1 MTSSEAHPPEDKPT
15 GRAAPAAT
23 WEEALYT
30 LLSTAPSLATAASRR
45 MVSVFL
51 PPALR
56 PLAPAATLPR
66 DEFVAALVALCA
78 ERPENTETLVAV
90 MQSLDGDA
98 QHIRQLRMLC
108 DQRLAQ
114 TRFPEADFDLLRTLV
129 EAVPVEEVQEIAASS
144 MDLLP
149 APLPEHCTDAW
160 SILLHLL
167 RRNVPMHGLP
177 PFMSFLEHLAASAST
192 DGGESLRSWNDE
204 LAQRSGR
211 IAPLEECRAKAQSS
225 AIRAVADHERR
236 LMFALM
242 PDGLEDDVY
251 VLGLWRTDSSSHP
264 PALRDSGMRL
274 RREEIAREVG
284 KRLATALHTAIGR
297 RPKLTV
303 EFWLPMALVN
313 EPVWTWCRTLEKLAE
328 PTDDAYTVVVRS
340 LDRSQSPEWTTSLQQ
355 HWVVTAESADRE
367 ELADT
372 TLRIPP
378 TTARTSCVV
387 LSEPPSFR
395 QGKRELMEALEGGVP
410 AILWDRHDCSSSF
423 LRRARDV
430 VATCSLEELPLRI
443 GKLQREAG
451 RPDAQVIL
459 LWDTPDHTLPT
470 LSPLVTP
477 DEAAAQ

>member
-149 APLPEHCTDAW
+149 APFPSTAPTHGASFCTYCAAMCQCMGCRLSCPFW
-160 SILLHLL
+160 SILQLL
-167 RRNVPMHGLP
+167 PPRTGESRSGRGMTSLLKEAAASRRWRNVV
-177 PFMSFLEHLAASAST
+177 
-192 DGGESLRSWNDE
+192 LRLSH
-204 LAQRSGR
+204 QRSGLLR
-211 IAPLEECRAKAQSS
+211 TTN
-225 AIRAVADHERR
+225 
-236 LMFALM
+236 
-242 PDGLEDDVY
+242 DG
-251 VLGLWRTDSSSHP
+251 
-264 PALRDSGMRL
+264 
-274 RREEIAREVG
+274 
-284 KRLATALHTAIGR
+284 
-297 RPKLTV
+297 
-303 EFWLPMALVN
+303 
-313 EPVWTWCRTLEKLAE
+313 
-328 PTDDAYTVVVRS
+328 
-340 LDRSQSPEWTTSLQQ
+340 
-355 HWVVTAESADRE
+355 
-367 ELADT
+367 
-372 TLRIPP
+372 
-378 TTARTSCVV
+378 
-387 LSEPPSFR
+387 
-395 QGKRELMEALEGGVP
+395 
-410 AILWDRHDCSSSF
+410 
-423 LRRARDV
+423 
-430 VATCSLEELPLRI
+430 
-443 GKLQREAG
+443 
-451 RPDAQVIL
+451 
-459 LWDTPDHTLPT
+459 
-470 LSPLVTP
+470 
-477 DEAAAQ
+477 